1 MLFGEKLVR
10 LWKCLE
16 VIVEGEAAVTGDE
29 KVPGLGD
36 RVNDST
42 EIGRLDKTVAGETH
56 QLHSVRPESISPARI
71 SYSLWHPFQLQ
82 SRHPSGCS

>member
-16 VIVEGEAAVTGDE
+16 VIVEGGAAVAGDE

-42 EIGRLDKTVAGETH
+42 EIGRLERQWLVKPT
-56 QLHSVRPESISPARI
+56 SSI
-71 SYSLWHPFQLQ
+71 Q
-82 SRHPSGCS
+82 